1 MTLCQKTNIFMFTK
15 IFLKILLPFLNN
27 IYKIINLFF
36 IIKFWQCLDFL
47 LKNQYETGSLE
58 NLTENENMFLEM

>member
-1 MTLCQKTNIFMFTK
+1 MFTK

-27 IYKIINLFF
+27 IYKIINLIF
-36 IIKFWQCLDFL
+36 IIKLWRCLDFL